1 MNKRFLTALLTGAFF
16 IASASMFV
24 SCKDYDDDISKNTAA
39 IEALQKQLNDQKTSL
54 EQQLQTAVAELNTAL
69 KNLDDKKAN
78 QDDVTKLTSRV
89 AALETQIEA
98 CASKADLEELATKVA
113 ILTGDLENLN
123 KLLGEETAARK
134 AVEANLELQK
144 KALEGLEKK
153 FDELGIKVD
162 DNTKAIAEI
171 RAELNNFATKQEVE
185 QLRADMMALTT
196 DLSKRVDNIWNWI
209 NVLNV
214 FVNKHLTSLMLKPSF
229 YWEGLEGVEVPFANP
244 AVFVEAGKYEF
255 DYDVTTGGTAGH
267 DKIHVTVDNHMTWG
281 GKNSEDEL
289 VWMPDH
295 RDFVSLTDDVA
306 PATTKYVE
314 LSNGGILQYH
324 VNPSTADIEGMKI
337 SFWENDATH
346 FTRGNNGAIKA
357 TPKEETFTKDGKFNK
372 LQGGIL
378 SIPFTVDNNAVM
390 ELFGAWI
397 QTDPFNVNQYTNDP
411 WWWDAFTSVYDLTQA
426 HGAGYQYDDPTDPYG
441 MGL

>member
-16 IASASMFV
+16 IASASVFV

-54 EQQLQTAVAELNTAL
+54 ESQLQTAVAELNTAL

-144 KALEGLEKK
+144 KALEALEKK

-214 FVNKHLTSLMLKPSF
+214 FVNKHLTSLMLETQFLLGRS
-229 YWEGLEGVEVPFANP
+229 
-244 AVFVEAGKYEF
+244 
-255 DYDVTTGGTAGH
+255 
-267 DKIHVTVDNHMTWG
+267 
-281 GKNSEDEL
+281 
-289 VWMPDH
+289 
-295 RDFVSLTDDVA
+295 
-306 PATTKYVE
+306 
-314 LSNGGILQYH
+314 
-324 VNPSTADIEGMKI
+324 
-337 SFWENDATH
+337 
-346 FTRGNNGAIKA
+346 RGR
-357 TPKEETFTKDGKFNK
+357 
-372 LQGGIL
+372 
-378 SIPFTVDNNAVM
+378 
-390 ELFGAWI
+390 
-397 QTDPFNVNQYTNDP
+397 
-411 WWWDAFTSVYDLTQA
+411 
-426 HGAGYQYDDPTDPYG
+426 
-441 MGL
+441 